1 MEDPKFK
8 AIYDKISKEIDNDEQ
23 KAKKRM
29 INKEKE
35 RRVRPKQSKKFSVDD
50 LSAKYRNVSSKKA
63 TNEEINKIRQE
74 AWAQK
79 YHTIPK
85 SPVSIEKMNETIK
98 GGWRKLG
105 KTIFDKKMEDP
116 KFKALFDR
124 EYVRLEID
132 ESKAK
137 RKPIKINKSIKF
149 PK

>member
-1 MEDPKFK
+1 MKNPKLK
-8 AIYDKISKEIDNDEQ
+8 AIYNKISKEIDIDDE

-35 RRVRPKQSKKFSVDD
+35 RRVKSKQQSKK
-50 LSAKYRNVSSKKA
+50 L
-63 TNEEINKIRQE
+63 TNEQINKIRQE
-74 AWAQK
+74 ALVQK

-85 SPVSIEKMNETIK
+85 SPVSIEKMNETIR
-98 GGWRKLG
+98 GGWRKMG
-105 KTIFDKKMEDP
+105 KTIFDKKMGDP

-124 EYVRLEID
+124 EYARLEIN

-137 RKPIKINKSIKF
+137 RKTIKINKSIKL

>member
-1 MEDPKFK
+1 VPHCG
-8 AIYDKISKEIDNDEQ
+8 SQ
-23 KAKKRM
+23 
-29 INKEKE
+29 
-35 RRVRPKQSKKFSVDD
+35 
-50 LSAKYRNVSSKKA
+50 
-63 TNEEINKIRQE
+63 
-74 AWAQK
+74 
-79 YHTIPK
+79 
-85 SPVSIEKMNETIK
+85 ETIK